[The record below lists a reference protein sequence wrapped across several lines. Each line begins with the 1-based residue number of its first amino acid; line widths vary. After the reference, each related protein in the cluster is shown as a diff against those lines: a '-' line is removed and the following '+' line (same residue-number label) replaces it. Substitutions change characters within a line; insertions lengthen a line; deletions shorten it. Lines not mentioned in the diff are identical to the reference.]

1 MLTIQKQRQGVAN
14 HVRAWFLPCPH
25 GESYHWEWQSW
36 RDKDNGQAEIC
47 YPNCA
52 ECHGQHRG
60 QVAWSL
66 NSIWHKDHFQRR
78 PDTTKFKTETLAAAE
93 KLSAAAILRLTGV
106 EVEFSKN
113 VEAYCYNTENEMRIW
128 PHIASDVYVAAA
140 VYERPTDTI
149 RHVPSNVCLIRWV
162 DGKPDFDLDA
172 AAKPYRAECESEYI
186 KELHNE

>member
-1 MLTIQKQRQGVAN
+1 
-14 HVRAWFLPCPH
+14 
-25 GESYHWEWQSW
+25 
-36 RDKDNGQAEIC
+36 
-47 YPNCA
+47 
-52 ECHGQHRG
+52 
-60 QVAWSL
+60 
-66 NSIWHKDHFQRR
+66 
-78 PDTTKFKTETLAAAE
+78 LAAAE

-140 VYERPTDTI
+140 AVYERPTDTI

-172 AAKPYRAECESEYI
+172 AAKPYRAECEEAHGEFLKSHNQRNADHENKSWLAWLLSEYI
-186 KELHNE
+186 KELHPGEKPATLRTICCPGNWLESRAV